1 MRCVS
6 LDDSIVTSFSTI
18 QPVNDS
24 INLKNKVLFERFANA
39 TWKAGQPFRGLERIS
54 TKNFTLFKFLPP
66 EEIEND
72 WNQIKA
78 AAEMLKKHL

>member
-1 MRCVS
+1 
-6 LDDSIVTSFSTI
+6 
-18 QPVNDS
+18 
-24 INLKNKVLFERFANA
+24 LKDKVLFERLANA
-39 TWKAGQPFRGLERIS
+39 TWKAGQPFRGLERSS

-66 EEIEND
+66 EEIEKD